1 MRNLIHKI
9 GTNSEAKTIGENIIS
24 LSIIHLCSYLFSLIT
39 IPYLTRVIGANCFGL
54 LAFSTTVI
62 SYFQTIT
69 DWGFQLSAVRDVAQ
83 NRNEKRKVSDIFSNV
98 MNCRLLLMAFCYIVL
113 SLLIYFIPNFRSSAL
128 VLYLTSLILPGF
140 VFFPTWFFQGI
151 ERMKYITIFNFIFKL
166 IFTILIFVVI
176 RKQEDYILQPVLLA
190 VGTFVVGVISI
201 YLIVYKWGYRWHL
214 TSYKEIVSTLKD
226 SFDIF
231 VNTILPQFYNS
242 FSQILLMAWSGPVA
256 CGIYAAADKFNAL
269 MVQAIRVLSGAFF
282 PYLARKIERHTFYS
296 TIYLTTSFC
305 GFAFLLIASP
315 LLVYIFLTDEFE
327 DAILIM
333 RILSFSLLF
342 TALQNVWGTNY
353 LILLHYDRIVRNVNI
368 FGSIFGFIISFPL
381 VFNWGVVGVALTV
394 TLTNMI
400 IGVTLFYMGY
410 HTKCKLKFKK

>member
-151 ERMKYITIFNFIFKL
+151 ERMKYITIFNFIFK
-166 IFTILIFVVI
+166 FAPILRPF
-176 RKQEDYILQPVLLA
+176 
-190 VGTFVVGVISI
+190 
-201 YLIVYKWGYRWHL
+201 
-214 TSYKEIVSTLKD
+214 
-226 SFDIF
+226 
-231 VNTILPQFYNS
+231 
-242 FSQILLMAWSGPVA
+242 
-256 CGIYAAADKFNAL
+256 
-269 MVQAIRVLSGAFF
+269 
-282 PYLARKIERHTFYS
+282 
-296 TIYLTTSFC
+296 
-305 GFAFLLIASP
+305 
-315 LLVYIFLTDEFE
+315 
-327 DAILIM
+327 
-333 RILSFSLLF
+333 
-342 TALQNVWGTNY
+342 
-353 LILLHYDRIVRNVNI
+353 
-368 FGSIFGFIISFPL
+368 
-381 VFNWGVVGVALTV
+381 
-394 TLTNMI
+394 
-400 IGVTLFYMGY
+400 
-410 HTKCKLKFKK
+410 